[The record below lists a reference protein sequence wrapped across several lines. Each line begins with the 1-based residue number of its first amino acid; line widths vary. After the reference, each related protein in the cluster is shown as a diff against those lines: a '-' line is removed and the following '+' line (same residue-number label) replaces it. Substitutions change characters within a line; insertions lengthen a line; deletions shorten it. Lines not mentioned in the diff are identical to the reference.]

1 MQQPLDKILSTIAL
15 ANSVDTWMP
24 GRGLTSLTLTGISIV
39 EGQAVENL
47 ESASTIAYLLDN
59 SGEAVVDITAALEL
73 ADRGYNITLIA
84 RTTPYELDATLDE
97 AKHLLDEISRTLG
110 YSTKR
115 IQVLG
120 TGNSYPAPH
129 PGASNIKARDIL
141 QESDTV
147 ISKGIANFEAYLEN
161 CPGERGK
168 HIIALRAKCNPISN
182 FFRVPRDT
190 GVAALLRC
198 R

>member
-1 MQQPLDKILSTIAL
+1 
-15 ANSVDTWMP
+15 MP
-24 GRGLTSLTLTGISIV
+24 GRELASLTLNGISIV
-39 EGQAVENL
+39 EGKTVDRL
-47 ESASTIAYLLDN
+47 ESASAIAYLLDN

-84 RTTPYELDATLDE
+84 RTTPYELDVTLDE
-97 AKHLLDEISRTLG
+97 AKQLLDEISRTLG
-110 YSTKR
+110 YSTRR

-129 PGASNIKARDIL
+129 PEASNIKVKDIL

-161 CPGERGK
+161 CPRERGK
-168 HIIALRAKCNPISN
+168 HIIALRAKCKPVSS
-182 FFRVPRDT
+182 FFHVPRDT
-190 GVAALLRC
+190 GLATLLRC